1 VPEYEVEGSALVS
14 RDLGTDDEQ
23 DRAVLKTVVVVR
35 RIGGCDA
42 EAVEKILQV
51 RRMAC
56 EHTHGIEIGVRKAR
70 APQRCHCAAHT
81 PGIPKNRGDR
91 PWRTEALV
99 ITHVDFSREF
109 CLVRI
114 YRPTR
119 SRPIKCQGEAS
130 AKEDAGK
137 GKHIGH
143 AKESGCGRNRPAFET
158 RRGHK
163 KRVHICE
170 KSWRLM

>member
-1 VPEYEVEGSALVS
+1 VPEYEVEGSALIS

-35 RIGGCDA
+35 CIGGCDA
-42 EAVEKILQV
+42 EAV
-51 RRMAC
+51 
-56 EHTHGIEIGVRKAR
+56 RKAR
-70 APQRCHCAAHT
+70 AQQRCYCAAHAR
-81 PGIPKNRGDR
+81 GIPKNRGER

-99 ITHVDFSREF
+99 ITHVDFSREL

-143 AKESGCGRNRPAFET
+143 AEESGCGRNRSAFET
-158 RRGHK
+158 RRGHEN
-163 KRVHICE
+163 RVYICE

>member
-1 VPEYEVEGSALVS
+1 
-14 RDLGTDDEQ
+14 
-23 DRAVLKTVVVVR
+23 
-35 RIGGCDA
+35 
-42 EAVEKILQV
+42 
-51 RRMAC
+51 MAC

-143 AKESGCGRNRPAFET
+143 AEESGRGRSRPAFET
-158 RRGHK
+158 RRGHEN
-163 KRVHICE
+163 RVHICE
-170 KSWRLM
+170 KSRRLM